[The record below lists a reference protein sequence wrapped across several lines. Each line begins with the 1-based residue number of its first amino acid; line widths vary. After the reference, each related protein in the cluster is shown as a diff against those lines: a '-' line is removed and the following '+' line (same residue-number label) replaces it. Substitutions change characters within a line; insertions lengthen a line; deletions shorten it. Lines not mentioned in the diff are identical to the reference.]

1 MEAVLFGLV
10 GSDGGRFCLCC
21 SPWGA
26 TVSSDSFSMV
36 FPLGR
41 FGLFGV
47 GFLEMCNGA
56 VVRSRA
62 AGFQGRFGGRVFL
75 FGLVGS
81 DVGYSCFLFVFRG
94 L

>member
-1 MEAVLFGLV
+1 LNHAEAVLFGLV
-10 GSDGGRFCLCC
+10 GSDVGRFCLCC

-47 GFLEMCNGA
+47 GLNGA

-62 AGFQGRFGGRVFL
+62 AGSLGGLEGGCFFL
-75 FGLVGS
+75 GW
-81 DVGYSCFLFVFRG
+81 
-94 L
+94 

>member
-1 MEAVLFGLV
+1 
-10 GSDGGRFCLCC
+10 
-21 SPWGA
+21 
-26 TVSSDSFSMV
+26 MV

-56 VVRSRA
+56 VVRSLA
-62 AGFQGRFGGRVFL
+62 AGFQGRFGGGGVL
-75 FGLVGS
+75 FGLVES
-81 DVGYSCFLFVFRG
+81 DLWYSCFLFVFRV